1 MRPWCLEIKSLSPP
15 YTSAE
20 EHDIQFFTRDDE
32 PSLHPASGHRVAAF
46 WNCGASSSRRSRS
59 VWDCLIR
66 NGLAA
71 KRI

>member
-15 YTSAE
+15 YASAE
-20 EHDIQFFTRDDE
+20 EHDIRFFTRDDE
-32 PSLHPASGHRVAAF
+32 SSLHPASGHRVAASRD
-46 WNCGASSSRRSRS
+46 CGPSSSRRSRS
-59 VWDCLIR
+59 GGDCLIR